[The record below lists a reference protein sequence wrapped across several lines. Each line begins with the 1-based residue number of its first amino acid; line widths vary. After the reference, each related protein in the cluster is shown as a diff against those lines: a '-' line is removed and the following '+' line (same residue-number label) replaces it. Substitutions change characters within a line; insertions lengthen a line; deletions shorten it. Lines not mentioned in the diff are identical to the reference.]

1 MLDVISNKKAEWGK
15 IAKQKKNN
23 LTWNDAKNVTQV
35 QNEMTTSFHVVD
47 TNQQQK

>member
-23 LTWNDAKNVTQV
+23 LTWNDAKKMSLKYKMKWLQAS
-35 QNEMTTSFHVVD
+35 M
-47 TNQQQK
+47 